1 LYSGRLNYDKKRRGA
16 KMTFGQALE
25 RFKNNEGKMRRVC
38 WIDGIV
44 LATSMETGKIVLDAS
59 GDRLDWIPKSR
70 DLFADDWE
78 VVGGDDGLRL
88 TRCGVEI
95 LKLIKMG
102 WEYRDAV
109 DFVTTFM
116 E

>member
-1 LYSGRLNYDKKRRGA
+1 
-16 KMTFGQALE
+16 MTFGQALE
-25 RFKNNEGKMRRVC
+25 RFKNNEGKIRRVS
-38 WIDGIV
+38 WPEGIV
-44 LATSMETGKIVLDAS
+44 LAVSMETGEFVLVYPF
-59 GDRLDWIPKSR
+59 GDRLDWVQRSE

-78 VVGGDDGLRL
+78 VIGGDDGLRL

>member
-1 LYSGRLNYDKKRRGA
+1 
-16 KMTFGQALE
+16 MTFGQALE
-25 RFKNNEGKMRRVC
+25 RFKNNEGKMRRVG
-38 WIDGIV
+38 WPEGIV
-44 LATSMETGKIVLDAS
+44 LATSMETDKIVLDAS
-59 GDRLDWIPKSR
+59 GDRFDWVPKIR

-78 VVGGDDGLRL
+78 VIGEEDKLRL
-88 TRCGVEI
+88 TEWGVEI
-95 LKLIKMG
+95 LKFIEMG

>member
-1 LYSGRLNYDKKRRGA
+1 
-16 KMTFGQALE
+16 MTFGQALE

-44 LATSMETGKIVLDAS
+44 LATSMETGKIVLVDES
-59 GDRLDWIPKSR
+59 GNRFDWIPKVD
-70 DLFADDWE
+70 DLFSDDWE
-78 VVGGDDGLRL
+78 VIGGEDKLRL
-88 TRCGVEI
+88 TELGTEI